1 MLTKNIV
8 NNKFSIG
15 TIISAKYKL
24 TRLITTGSFSAVY
37 ECEHII
43 KKNKAVIKMETNE
56 NAKKLM
62 QHEVIIYMSL
72 QKSKVR
78 VPRIKN
84 TGCDGDIQYIILE
97 QLDKTLKHYDGKI
110 SYLDLYQQLYLLH
123 QEGILHRDIKPEN
136 FVVGFNHLIYMIDL
150 GLSKHI
156 DNKPSKGFTGNYR
169 YSSPTCFEKEY
180 IYGIKDDILSLT
192 FMCLDIKYKYL
203 PWDYEDFNK
212 MPRQNI
218 HYFDFYPNE
227 PLCEIIY
234 LCLNKF
240 HYGDVFG
247 ILDKTI
253 CNNIVSS

>member
-1 MLTKNIV
+1 MLTKNDV

-24 TRLITTGSFSAVY
+24 TRLITRGTFSSVY
-37 ECEHII
+37 DCEHMI

-62 QHEVIIYMSL
+62 QHEVGMYMSL

-78 VPRIKN
+78 IPKIKN

-97 QLDKTLKHYDGKI
+97 QLDRSLKNYDGGI
-110 SYLDLYQQLYLLH
+110 CYLDLYRQLYLLH

-136 FVVGFNHLIYMIDL
+136 FVVGFNQLIYMIDL
-150 GLSKHI
+150 GLAKHM

-169 YSSPTCFEKEY
+169 YASPSCFEKEY
-180 IYGIKDDILSLT
+180 VYGIKDDVISLT

-203 PWDYEDFNK
+203 PWDYEEYK
-212 MPRQNI
+212 EMPRQGI
-218 HYFDFYPNE
+218 HYLDFYPNE
-227 PLCEIIY
+227 PLCEIINI
-234 LCLNKF
+234 CLTKF
-240 HYGDVFG
+240 HYRDIFG
-247 ILDKTI
+247 ILDKSMI
-253 CNNIVSS
+253 